1 MVQKTFHFM
10 DGLQAGPDSKKQM
23 RRHVMMGKNAGKKVH
38 RPSKRDLN
46 SRPKPMP
53 LVRGY
58 PALASTSLSQ
68 PGDRIEDHKGEVAEI
83 WKHVAP
89 NVIGRNIGNT
99 LITLS
104 VPVQLTTYSLTVVD
118 QCEYQQTDP

>member
-46 SRPKPMP
+46 SRPKATP
-53 LVRGY
+53 LVRGQ
-58 PALASTSLSQ
+58 PTFANCSIVQ
-68 PGDRIEDHKGEVAEI
+68 PGDKIEDHKGEAEI

-104 VPVQLTTYSLTVVD
+104 VPVQLTAYSLTVVD
-118 QCEYQQTDP
+118 QCE

>member
-23 RRHVMMGKNAGKKVH
+23 RRHVMMGKNAGKKIH
-38 RPSKRDLN
+38 RPSKRDFN

-53 LVRGY
+53 LI
-58 PALASTSLSQ
+58 PAHPKFANTSIIQSA
-68 PGDRIEDHKGEVAEI
+68 DRIESHKGEAEI

-89 NVIGRNIGNT
+89 NIIGRNIGNT
-99 LITLS
+99 LVTLS

-118 QCEYQQTDP
+118 QCEYQQTVP